1 MKPHI
6 NFLIRCGIILLLI
19 LAFIIISCTTDP
31 AEIHPEYIEP
41 ARTAPTEAP
50 EPTKKEAYTDMPS
63 SDNEPH
69 AATEQT
75 TEHNTHFPTKS

>member
-41 ARTAPTEAP
+41 ARTAP
-50 EPTKKEAYTDMPS
+50 K
-63 SDNEPH
+63 
-69 AATEQT
+69 
-75 TEHNTHFPTKS
+75 